1 MPLVSFV
8 VPVHNAALTLPR
20 CLNSLLAQTEKT
32 GKPSVSMMLRMI
44 AAGKFCKSLP
54 PGMPA
59 SKF

>member
-20 CLNSLLAQTEKT
+20 CLNSLLAQTEKDWEAIC
-32 GKPSVSMMLRMI
+32 VMMLRMI